1 MDNEHIYDL
10 IAKMYNEMST
20 RFDKLEYTQ
29 LALENKL
36 DDTRKVLFDFY
47 TQNTEQ
53 INRIEQT
60 VEEISEKIEIHDVE
74 IKVIKGGKY

>member
-1 MDNEHIYDL
+1 
-10 IAKMYNEMST
+10 MYTEMNT

-60 VEEISEKIEIHDVE
+60 IEEISQKIEIHDVE
-74 IKVIKGGKY
+74 IKVIKGGRY

>member
-1 MDNEHIYDL
+1 MDNEPIYDL
-10 IAKMYNEMST
+10 IAKMYTDMNN
-20 RFDKLEYTQ
+20 RFDKLENTQ

-60 VEEISEKIEIHDVE
+60 VEEISQKIEIHDVE
-74 IKVIKGGKY
+74 IKVIKGGRY